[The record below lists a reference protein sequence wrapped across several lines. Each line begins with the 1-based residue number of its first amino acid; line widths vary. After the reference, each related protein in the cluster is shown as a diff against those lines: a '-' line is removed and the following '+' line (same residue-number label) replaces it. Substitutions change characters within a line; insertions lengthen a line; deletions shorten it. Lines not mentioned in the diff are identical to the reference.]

1 MRSVPPLP
9 FRERG
14 LGGEGCAAVVQ
25 SRRSSFV
32 SNPEEHIMK
41 GFVSL
46 VGAGP
51 GDPELIT
58 LKGLRRLRAA
68 DVVVHD
74 ALIGLE
80 LLAECRPAAELIDAG
95 KRAGGPARPQPWIN
109 RLLVE
114 RAQRGLRVVR
124 LKGGDPFI
132 FGRGAEEAAAL
143 VAAGVA
149 WEVVPGVSAV
159 VAAPAYAGIP
169 LTHRDHAASFAVVTG
184 HEPTD
189 RAESR
194 QRWHAL
200 AHGIDT
206 LVFLMVAGRLGEICT
221 RLVDAGRPPETPAA
235 VVRWGTT
242 AAQALV
248 VATLATISAAV
259 EQAALQPPALLV
271 VGHVVDLHAT
281 LAWFDP
287 TQAALLTLPAAA
299 D

>member
-1 MRSVPPLP
+1 MS
-9 FRERG
+9 
-14 LGGEGCAAVVQ
+14 Q
-25 SRRSSFV
+25 
-32 SNPEEHIMK
+32 

-68 DVVVHD
+68 EVVVHD
-74 ALIGLE
+74 ALIGRE
-80 LLAECRPAAELIDAG
+80 LLEECRPDAEIIDAG
-95 KRAGGPARPQPWIN
+95 KRAGGPARPQLWIN

-114 RAQRGLRVVR
+114 RAQRGQQVVR

-132 FGRGAEEAAAL
+132 FGRGAEEAEAL

-149 WEVVPGVSAV
+149 WEVVPGVSSA

-169 LTHRDHAASFAVVTG
+169 LTHRSHAASFAVVTG
-184 HEPTD
+184 HEPAD
-189 RAESR
+189 RAASR
-194 QRWHAL
+194 LHWQAL

-206 LVFLMVAGRLGEICT
+206 LVFLMGTGRLAEISA
-221 RLVDAGRPPETPAA
+221 RLIEAGRPAATPAA

-242 AAQALV
+242 ADQTLA
-248 VATLATISAAV
+248 VATLATISATVA
-259 EQAALQPPALLV
+259 QAGIAPPALLV
-271 VGHVVDLHAT
+271 VGDVVGLHQT

-287 TQAALLTLPAAA
+287 ARARPLTLPTAA